1 MAQSASQTQKA
12 QQQAPG
18 PYMPWQQSPSAD
30 SLMPPAKRQR
40 LSPNSTSSS
49 ATTTLSQTPYG
60 SSPNLQ
66 HINLPNAFGS
76 RPVNGIPQLPQRQG
90 VNGTRDSMP
99 RQGVGNMGPPQ
110 RPAEK
115 AADKKEDQEK
125 HMDVNDL
132 SDAVASSGVDI
143 NEEEKYITSYRTE
156 QSNPRF
162 MPQSSQHGS
171 QNNYDLLSP
180 NNFSGIGTN
189 RGTFGPP
196 GPVQTQE
203 EELYE
208 KHKLAARKVN
218 ESQQNHLAD
227 PFLSGIGMRIHVEKW
242 ANLNGIKI
250 PVEGLFDRIPQRPI
264 NMAGTSMTA
273 ADGSQIVTVA
283 APSILNRTAPLEG
296 IFSLLSLAANER
308 IRGLLEDAYGLARGR
323 RMGSDGVVPPEWS
336 DLAVGND
343 AKATTA
349 VPMSITNTAWDEPP
363 KTVFNHSCTLILP
376 LLSLLSTAL
385 TQHTRPPT
393 QPSQFRRAP
402 KKLPNSLPSPFPQS
416 PSPSPLSPLPSLPS
430 PAPTAPSKKP
440 ASNAAPSAPNAK
452 Q

>member
-1 MAQSASQTQKA
+1 MAQSALQTQQA
-12 QQQAPG
+12 QKQAPG
-18 PYMPWQQSPSAD
+18 PYMPWQQSPSVD

-40 LSPNSTSSS
+40 LSPNSTSPSV
-49 ATTTLSQTPYG
+49 TTTPSQTPYG

-66 HINLPNAFGS
+66 NVSLPNAFGP
-76 RPVNGIPQLPQRQG
+76 RPVNGTHLPQRQG
-90 VNGTRDSMP
+90 VNGMRDSMP

-156 QSNPRF
+156 HSNLRF
-162 MPQSSQHGS
+162 APQSSQHGS

-180 NNFSGIGTN
+180 NNFNGIGTN

-218 ESQQNHLAD
+218 ESQQHHLAD

-336 DLAVGND
+336 DLAMGNG
-343 AKATTA
+343 AQATTA
-349 VPMSITNTAWDEPP
+349 VPISITNTAWDDPP
-363 KTVFNHSCTLILP
+363 KTAFNHLRTLTLP
-376 LLSLLSTAL
+376 LLSL
-385 TQHTRPPT
+385 
-393 QPSQFRRAP
+393 
-402 KKLPNSLPSPFPQS
+402 
-416 PSPSPLSPLPSLPS
+416 PLNR
-430 PAPTAPSKKP
+430 T
-440 ASNAAPSAPNAK
+440 NTTH
-452 Q
+452 